1 MSASARS
8 RLPLSR
14 RRWLGQLS
22 AAAVGAAGLMLQRGV
37 KAAAA
42 GDAAAVIQQPALGER
57 VHWPTVHLLDGRRL
71 DPPQPGQAASVV
83 VFFSTTCP
91 FCARHN
97 QHVQAL
103 LRQTSGLPLQVLGV
117 AQDKDPQAVRRYL
130 AARGHGFAV
139 TLADKE
145 LHEALSARRVIP
157 LTCVID
163 RHGRLR
169 EVIPGEMFAE
179 DVLELARW
187 AREA

>member
-1 MSASARS
+1 MSAAEPSARRRLLVAAWAAGAS
-8 RLPLSR
+8 AGAALPL
-14 RRWLGQLS
+14 LAL
-22 AAAVGAAGLMLQRGV
+22 AAPAA
-37 KAAAA
+37 K
-42 GDAAAVIQQPALGER
+42 GEP
-57 VHWPTVHLLDGRRL
+57 VAWPEVRLLDGS
-71 DPPQPGQAASVV
+71 PMPAPSASGKAAVV